1 MQEYFNFINFF
12 MFLAK
17 QVTRQIF
24 STQSLF
30 LIYTSKFC
38 NLYISSTSYH
48 VFLFFLSIHISCTS
62 SNVHLLHWLWNQKE
76 KYSWN
81 LHHGYI
87 SYIYKNVYQFQTENN
102 ATNQFVHL
110 DKWSTPRPNRVLLTS
125 LFLWLITFAICRWQ
139 ATPGDRSFY

>member
-17 QVTRQIF
+17 QVTTRQIF

-48 VFLFFLSIHISCTS
+48 VFLFF
-62 SNVHLLHWLWNQKE
+62 
-76 KYSWN
+76 
-81 LHHGYI
+81 
-87 SYIYKNVYQFQTENN
+87 YQFTFPVPQAMSIYFTGSSVIFFRGLMIPVV
-102 ATNQFVHL
+102 AGGLV
-110 DKWSTPRPNRVLLTS
+110 DTS
-125 LFLWLITFAICRWQ
+125 RA
-139 ATPGDRSFY
+139 PGDLPPLGLLALR